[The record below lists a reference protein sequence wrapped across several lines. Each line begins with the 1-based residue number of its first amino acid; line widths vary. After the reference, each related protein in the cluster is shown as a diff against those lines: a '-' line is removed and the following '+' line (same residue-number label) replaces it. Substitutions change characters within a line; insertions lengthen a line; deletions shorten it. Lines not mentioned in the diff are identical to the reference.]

1 MPNDLKFSFRQPN
14 NREHIVRIA
23 RRSLAVLGAV
33 AVVSTTTLATP
44 PAGVVSNVILAQGA
58 TVIPLKEKITV
69 GDNWSV
75 NLEDKGQ
82 SDFYFQDLVVGPGGR
97 TGWHSHPGLLL
108 ITVKEGSVDFYDKD
122 CVKRTYGAGQSFS
135 ESAEPHNAL
144 NWGSGNAH
152 LLIAYIVK
160 KGEPRRIESAQP
172 KCGEALGLL

>member
-1 MPNDLKFSFRQPN
+1 MPSDPKSSFRQPN

-75 NLEDKGQ
+75 NLENKGE

-108 ITVKEGSVDFYDKD
+108 IAIKEGSIDFYDKD
-122 CVKRTYGAGQSFS
+122 CRKRIYSAGQSFT
-135 ESAEPHNAL
+135 ESADPHNAF
-144 NWGSGNAH
+144 NTGTINVR
-152 LLIAYIVK
+152 LLI
-160 KGEPRRIESAQP
+160 S
-172 KCGEALGLL
+172 